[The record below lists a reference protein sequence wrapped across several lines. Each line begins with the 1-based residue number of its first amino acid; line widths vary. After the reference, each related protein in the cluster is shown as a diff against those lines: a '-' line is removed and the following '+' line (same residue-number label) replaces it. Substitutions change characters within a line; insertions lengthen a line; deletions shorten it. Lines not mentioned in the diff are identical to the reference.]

1 MVANIART
9 SPRAARV
16 LIVDDE
22 ADALEALRLVLEGE
36 GFVVRSAASAREAL
50 ALVEAAEPDLVITDL
65 RMPELDGLALVGA
78 LRRRERPIGVLVV
91 SGAGDL
97 QCAIDAM
104 RAGAED
110 FVLKPLD
117 GRALAGVIDRVLLR
131 SARRGTSAREVG
143 AASEAAGADDVEGF
157 AGLVGASAPMQR
169 VARLAAQVA
178 SSRATVLLTG
188 DSGTGKGQLARGIHA
203 RSKRAGGPFVAV
215 HCAALVDTLLESEL
229 FGHERGA
236 FTGAERRRLGRFEQ
250 AHGGTLFLD
259 EVGEIPPATQVKLL
273 RVIQERTFERVGGNE
288 PIDVDVRLLAATNR
302 DLAADVRAGR
312 FREDLFY
319 RLNVMSI
326 HLPPLRVRVD
336 DVVLLATRFL
346 RRFAAENEKRIVG
359 LTERA
364 RVALL
369 AHDWP
374 GNVRELENA
383 IEHAVV
389 LCDEAELDDRHLPFG
404 PAAAPPAVLRVPGMR
419 LDEVERWAILT
430 TLEGCEGST
439 SKAAE
444 VLGVSVRTLQ
454 YRLQEYGVRPR
465 R

>member
-1 MVANIART
+1 VVASVAST
-9 SPRAARV
+9 MPRAAHV

-22 ADALEALRLVLEGE
+22 EDEREALRVALEAEGHVVL
-36 GFVVRSAASAREAL
+36 AAKSAREAL
-50 ALVEAAEPDLVITDL
+50 ASVDAREPDLVITDL
-65 RMPELDGLALVGA
+65 RMPEMDGLALLAA
-78 LRRRERPIGVLVV
+78 LRRRERPVAVFVV
-91 SGAGDL
+91 SGASDL
-97 QCAIDAM
+97 QCAIEVM

-110 FVLKPLD
+110 FVLKPID
-117 GRALAGVIDRVLLR
+117 GKALARAISELLSR
-131 SARRGTSAREVG
+131 STR
-143 AASEAAGADDVEGF
+143 ASEPELEPDGALAHLGPRVGEGF
-157 AGLVGASAPMQR
+157 AGLVGTSAPMRR
-169 VARLAAQVA
+169 VVRVAAQVA
-178 SSRATVLLTG
+178 SSRVTVLLTG
-188 DSGTGKGQLARGIHA
+188 ESGTGKGQLARAIHA

-236 FTGAERRRLGRFEQ
+236 FTGAERRRIGRFEQ
-250 AHGGTLFLD
+250 AHGGTIFLD

-288 PIDVDVRLLAATNR
+288 LIEVDVRIVAATNR

-319 RLNVMSI
+319 RLNVMPL
-326 HLPPLRVRVD
+326 HLPPLRVRDD
-336 DVVLLATRFL
+336 DVVLLAARFL
-346 RRFAAENEKRIVG
+346 RRFAAENEKSIVG
-359 LTERA
+359 LTARA
-364 RVALL
+364 RAALL
-369 AHDWP
+369 GHAWP

-404 PAAAPPAVLRVPGMR
+404 PAAALPAVLRVPGMR

-444 VLGVSVRTLQ
+444 LLGVSLRTLQ
-454 YRLQEYGVRPR
+454 YRLQDYGVRPR

>member
-1 MVANIART
+1 M
-9 SPRAARV
+9 PRAARV

-22 ADALEALRLVLEGE
+22 EDARAALRVTLEAE
-36 GFVVRSAASAREAL
+36 GFAVRAAASAREAL
-50 ALVEAAEPDLVITDL
+50 ALVEASEPDLVITDL
-65 RMPELDGLALVGA
+65 RMPEMDGLALLAA
-78 LRRRERPIGVLVV
+78 LRRREPPLAVLVV

-110 FVLKPLD
+110 FVLKPID
-117 GRALAGVIDRVLLR
+117 GKSLALAIERTLLR
-131 SARRGTSAREVG
+131 RTLASRAQRGADDPRDASSAREG
-143 AASEAAGADDVEGF
+143 DGF
-157 AGLVGASAPMQR
+157 AGLVGASGPMRR
-169 VARLAAQVA
+169 VLGVAEQVA
-178 SSRATVLLTG
+178 ASRVTVLLTG
-188 DSGTGKGQLARGIHA
+188 ESGTGKGDLARGIHA
-203 RSKRAGGPFVAV
+203 RSKRASGPFVAV

-236 FTGAERRRLGRFEQ
+236 FTGAEKRRIGRFEQ
-250 AHGGTLFLD
+250 AHGGTVFLD

-288 PIDVDVRLLAATNR
+288 SIEVDVRIVAATNR

-319 RLNVMSI
+319 RLHVMPI
-326 HLPPLRVRVD
+326 HLPPLRVRGD

-346 RRFAAENEKRIVG
+346 RRFARENEKSIVG

-364 RVALL
+364 RAALL
-369 AHDWP
+369 AHPWP

-389 LCDEAELDDRHLPFG
+389 LCSEAELDDRHLPFG
-404 PAAAPPAVLRVPGMR
+404 PAAAPPTSLRVPGMR

-430 TLEGCEGST
+430 TLEGCNGST
-439 SKAAE
+439 AKAAE
-444 VLGVSVRTLQ
+444 LLGVSLRTLQ
-454 YRLQEYGVRPR
+454 YRLQEYGVRSR